1 MSATQE
7 EDTKHRLGGA
17 HTNLKV
23 KGQCDKAFVLPVP
36 ASDEGLAFFVL
47 DPKPIDIYETGAE
60 YPPYDGNEVFSRIKS
75 STQLK
80 KLMDAY
86 DFREH
91 KQCRQIKIS
100 QRKSNSG
107 LIGIYTKP

>member
-23 KGQCDKAFVLPVP
+23 KGQVNSFCAKIQVFYFSVVCKCDKAFVLPVP

-60 YPPYDGNEVFSRIKS
+60 YPPYVQCLHVCFTLLILYQNFGTSPILLA
-75 STQLK
+75 LK
-80 KLMDAY
+80 FL
-86 DFREH
+86 
-91 KQCRQIKIS
+91 
-100 QRKSNSG
+100 
-107 LIGIYTKP
+107 